1 MADNKFEVEDTESNY
16 SIEKKKDGVYCSTGT
31 LFFCGL
37 VACCLIAGVGLISYY
52 VPDRTC
58 TFDELP
64 TENPLEGSPTMKP
77 SDMITE
83 PQRSS
88 TPHHM
93 SSTENPSPTP
103 TEAFV
108 WDGRL
113 NPDIMT
119 PRSYDLT
126 LQPCLYYECGEA
138 MRFRFYGW
146 VDIVIEVDED
156 TDQVVMHMVDIE
168 IKSISVK
175 KLVGDDTEL
184 YMDWSNDTLY
194 EFLIIH
200 TQTLM
205 KRTDYRVSIEYI
217 GILQDGLA
225 GFYRS
230 SYKNANGETVWL
242 ATSQMQATDARR
254 ALPCWDEP
262 GFRSTFETSI
272 IHMENMTALSNG
284 IELGTVDYEE
294 GWKITAFK
302 TTPKMPTYLLAF
314 VVSDFDYVE
323 KNTTNGVR
331 FRVWCRKDALGS
343 ANYGLE
349 QGVEI
354 LTYFENYFDVP
365 FPMDKQ
371 DMVAVPDFSAG
382 AMENWGLI
390 LYRETALLYDPAE
403 NSAANKQRVAVVVSH
418 ELAHQWFGNLV
429 TPEWWDDLW
438 LNEGFASFVEYLG
451 VDFTEPTWKMMEQF
465 LAEDLHRVFA
475 LDALGSS
482 HPVRVPVNSPAEI
495 SEIFDTISYAK
506 GASILRM
513 LNNILSEE
521 TFRRGLNR
529 YLTHYSEGNA
539 NSDKLWDALNQ
550 VQDQY
555 DVKKIMDTWTLQMGY
570 PVITVTR
577 SGSTLNV
584 QQSHFLIDPESEVD
598 DKYIDLGYLWYCQ
611 LTHTHKLEAEYD
623 NPLYYW
629 LNGTEGEIGSFDLE
643 GSYNDG
649 DWYLINIKQYNYYR
663 VNYETSNWEQL
674 AAQLEADHT
683 KMPPENRA
691 ALIDDA
697 FNLARGGQLTYDIAL
712 DMTKYL
718 KNELDFIPWEATL
731 TVFAYIRDMFSRN
744 AGFGDL
750 EKYMLCQI
758 NTLYTAVGFEDDPN
772 DAHLDQYNRINAVDT
787 ACYYGN
793 EDCLANATREY
804 NEYMSDDINEKV
816 SPNLRTQVY
825 CYGIREG
832 GAEEWEFGL
841 EKYINS
847 TDSAEKS
854 KWLFALSCSSEP
866 WILSRYL
873 NYMLDE
879 TVVRKQDA
887 SYVIRYV
894 ARNYVGRALAWDF
907 LRSEW
912 DTIFDFYGDSSFSFS
927 NIITDVTEQFNTEFD
942 LEELMKFG
950 EGRNFGSAVRAYEQ
964 AIDQTKSNIAWMERN
979 AVTVAETLAASV
991 ADLGC

>member
-1 MADNKFEVEDTESNY
+1 MADNKFEVEDTESND
-16 SIEKKKDGVYCSTGT
+16 SIEKKKDGVYCSTGK

-331 FRVWCRKDALGS
+331 FRVWSRKDAIGS

-354 LTYFENYFDVP
+354 LTYFEDYFGVP

-506 GASILRM
+506 GASIIRM

-598 DKYIDLGYLWYCQ
+598 DKYIDLGLFSKITRAM
-611 LTHTHKLEAEYD
+611 LFTKGILV
-623 NPLYYW
+623 
-629 LNGTEGEIGSFDLE
+629 
-643 GSYNDG
+643 
-649 DWYLINIKQYNYYR
+649 IKRNATR
-663 VNYETSNWEQL
+663 
-674 AAQLEADHT
+674 
-683 KMPPENRA
+683 KPRG
-691 ALIDDA
+691 LIDDA

-804 NEYMSDDINEKV
+804 NEYMSDDINEK
-816 SPNLRTQVY
+816 
-825 CYGIREG
+825 
-832 GAEEWEFGL
+832 
-841 EKYINS
+841 
-847 TDSAEKS
+847 
-854 KWLFALSCSSEP
+854 
-866 WILSRYL
+866 YL